1 MTALIYQNRSL
12 PSARQFVHSYFL
24 SRQIDLRGMIK
35 FRDPKKALLEMVKK
49 LDRER
54 PVSRLLKETGRYSNS
69 PVFVVGIYSGADEL
83 GQGFGS
89 SLKMA
94 EFRAAE
100 DALHRV
106 YLTRTPNDQLSLP
119 TSTFPLGVGDIFKKG
134 EEAQYQA
141 PDLVMSEVMYSSSG
155 KSSVMGARKSA

>member
-1 MTALIYQNRSL
+1 MVT
-12 PSARQFVHSYFL
+12 
-24 SRQIDLRGMIK
+24 K
-35 FRDPKKALLEMVKK
+35 LE
-49 LDRER
+49 RER
-54 PVSRLLKETGRYSNS
+54 PISRLLKETGRFSNS

-106 YLTRTPNDQLSLP
+106 YLTRTPNEFLMLP
-119 TSTFPLGVGDIFKKG
+119 TSTFPHGLGDVFNPG
-134 EEAQYQA
+134 EENNYTA
-141 PDLVMSEVMYSSSG
+141 PDLVMSEIMYSSSG
-155 KSSVMGARKSA
+155 KSSVLGPKKQ